1 MGLTGLKKKKGVEGT
16 KRIGLMTQVMGLTGA
31 NHFLSQEAKR
41 RRRTFSG
48 HKYFTTL
55 LVRSKASCRFF
66 KRTVGIWGDCHPII
80 TFIYSVD
87 DTTRISLNQKKNCG
101 KIWGIYATH
110 MNQQGLDKS

>member
-16 KRIGLMTQVMGLTGA
+16 RRIGLMTQVMGLTGA

-55 LVRSKASCRFF
+55 LVRSKASCRFS
-66 KRTVGIWGDCHPII
+66 KRTVGICGDCHPII
-80 TFIYSVD
+80 SFLYSVD
-87 DTTRISLNQKKNCG
+87 DTARISPNQKTVVERFG
-101 KIWGIYATH
+101 GIYATH